1 VGDIVAVF
9 TMQDELQF
17 CEKVEVM
24 LRIEAITKGFK
35 DFYAIEDIHKT
46 AFPKAEQA
54 PMFFLLKRAKKDYT

>member
-1 VGDIVAVF
+1 MGDIVAVF

-35 DFYAIEDIHKT
+35 DFYAIEGIYKS